1 MKNVEKP
8 EDTVQIS
15 VIARRDQ
22 RDLLKAKARA
32 ANMPVAQFVQ
42 QMISKV
48 VVESKPGIAADIQ
61 KMNAWLGRINGNINM
76 LSKWANIHKE
86 NVFADL
92 ILFRLNEIQKE
103 VTELAQ
109 YSADL
114 RAQGYGKRRSPRKP
128 VQRGD
133 QA

>member
-1 MKNVEKP
+1 MKNVDKP

-32 ANMPVAQFVQ
+32 ANMTVAQFVQ
-42 QMISKV
+42 KIIKNA
-48 VVESKPGIAADIQ
+48 VVESKPGITADIQ

-114 RAQGYGKRRSPRKP
+114 RAQGYGKRRSSRKP